1 MAGIRRGSTLSAR
14 SSSRGHREDP
24 GPPILTHGTWS
35 AGAGPSPRRLTL
47 FQGHELI
54 PAKVGRAGWRR
65 NGAVLSHTK
74 GLIRRYTESRLACMS
89 TTTVK
94 VQASTRDQLLAI
106 GASRHLSADQVIITA
121 LAALQRDERRQLAA
135 AEARAIAADPV
146 DLAEI
151 RAIQDDIAALHE
163 G

>member
-1 MAGIRRGSTLSAR
+1 
-14 SSSRGHREDP
+14 
-24 GPPILTHGTWS
+24 
-35 AGAGPSPRRLTL
+35 
-47 FQGHELI
+47 
-54 PAKVGRAGWRR
+54 
-65 NGAVLSHTK
+65 
-74 GLIRRYTESRLACMS
+74 MS

-151 RAIQDDIAALHE
+151 KAIQDDVAALHE

>member
-1 MAGIRRGSTLSAR
+1 MA
-14 SSSRGHREDP
+14 
-24 GPPILTHGTWS
+24 
-35 AGAGPSPRRLTL
+35 
-47 FQGHELI
+47 
-54 PAKVGRAGWRR
+54 
-65 NGAVLSHTK
+65 
-74 GLIRRYTESRLACMS
+74 

-106 GASRHLSADQVIITA
+106 GASRHLSADQVIVTA
-121 LAALQRDERRQLAA
+121 LAALQRDERRQVAA

-151 RAIQDDIAALHE
+151 RAVQDDIAALRE